1 MQIDEKRV
9 LLLALKAGELM
20 LKSGGE
26 TARVEDTAV
35 RICKACGVE
44 DADIF
49 VMPTGLFL
57 TVNSADGN
65 TAVQSYIR
73 RIRGTRTDLERI
85 SQLNTLSRRLEKKE
99 LTLEEAEV
107 LVDEIANE
115 VQFSFP
121 VRLLGA
127 MMISS
132 CFTLMFNGG
141 LTDFIS
147 SLIVGGLTYLLQ
159 MKIIVKMQL
168 NWFIE
173 TFLCCASATIM
184 AIFLTHI
191 GFGLNFDP
199 IIIGCLM
206 IYFPGVM
213 ITNAVRDI
221 LAGDT
226 VSGVSRAADAI
237 LTALSI
243 AMGAAAIMAI
253 YSGMGGVL

>member
-1 MQIDEKRV
+1 MKYDEKRV

-35 RICKACGVE
+35 RICRACGVE
-44 DADIF
+44 DADVF

-57 TVNSADGN
+57 TVNGSDDN
-65 TAVQSYIR
+65 TAVQSYIK
-73 RIRGTRTDLERI
+73 RIRGARTDLERI
-85 SQLNTLSRRLEKKE
+85 SHLNNLSRRLETGE
-99 LTLEEAEV
+99 LTLEDAERI
-107 LVDEIANE
+107 VDGISQEE
-115 VQFSFP
+115 QFSFP
-121 VRLLGA
+121 IRLLGA

-147 SLIVGGLTYLLQ
+147 SLIVGALTYLVQ
-159 MKIIVKMQL
+159 MKLVAKLQL

-173 TFLCCASATIM
+173 TFLCCAFATSL
-184 AIFLTHI
+184 AIFFTHV
-191 GFGLNFDP
+191 GLGLNFDP
-199 IIIGCLM
+199 IIIGSLM
-206 IYFPGVM
+206 IFFPGVM

-243 AMGAAAIMAI
+243 AMGAAAIMVL

>member
-1 MQIDEKRV
+1 MKYDEKRV

-35 RICKACGVE
+35 RICRACGVE
-44 DADIF
+44 DADVF

-57 TVNSADGN
+57 TVNGSGDN
-65 TAVQSYIR
+65 TAVQSYIK
-73 RIRGTRTDLERI
+73 RIRGARTDLERI
-85 SQLNTLSRRLEKKE
+85 SQLNALSRRLETGE
-99 LTLEEAEV
+99 LTLEDAEQI
-107 LVDEIANE
+107 VDNISREE
-115 VQFSFP
+115 QFSFP

-147 SLIVGGLTYLLQ
+147 SLIVGALTYLLQ
-159 MKIIVKMQL
+159 MKLVVRLQL

-173 TFLCCASATIM
+173 TFLCCAFATSL
-184 AIFLTHI
+184 AIFFTHV
-191 GFGLNFDP
+191 GLGLNFDP
-199 IIIGCLM
+199 IIIGSLM
-206 IYFPGVM
+206 IFFPGVM

-243 AMGAAAIMAI
+243 AMGAAAVMVL

>member
-1 MQIDEKRV
+1 MKIDEKRI

-26 TARVEDTAV
+26 TARVEDTVV

-44 DADIF
+44 DADVF

-57 TVNSADGN
+57 TVNSPDKN
-65 TAVQSYIR
+65 ISVQSYIR
-73 RIRGTRTDLERI
+73 RIRGARTDLERI
-85 SQLNTLSRRLEKKE
+85 SQLNTLSRRLENKE
-99 LTLEEAEV
+99 LSFEEAEA
-107 LVDEIANE
+107 IADGISRE
-115 VQFSFP
+115 VQFAFP

-141 LTDFIS
+141 LTDFIT
-147 SLIVGGLTYLLQ
+147 SLIVGALTYLFQ
-159 MKIIVKMQL
+159 MKLVARLQL

-173 TFLCCASATIM
+173 TFLCCAAATIM
-184 AIFLTHI
+184 AILFTHV
-191 GFGLNFDP
+191 GLGLNFDP
-199 IIIGCLM
+199 IIIGSLM
-206 IYFPGVM
+206 IFFPGVM

-226 VSGVSRAADAI
+226 VSGVSRAADAV

-243 AMGAAAIMAI
+243 AMGAAAIMAV